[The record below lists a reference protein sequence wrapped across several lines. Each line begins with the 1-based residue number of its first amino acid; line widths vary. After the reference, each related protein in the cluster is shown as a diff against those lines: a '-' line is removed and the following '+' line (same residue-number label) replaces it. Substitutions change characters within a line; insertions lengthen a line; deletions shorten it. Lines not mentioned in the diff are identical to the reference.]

1 MGSSPEERRLV
12 ARARAGE
19 EGAFRSL
26 LRRHQRD
33 VFNLAFR
40 ILRNREDAED
50 AAQEVFLRIYRSL
63 GQYDPERPFRNW
75 LLRITHNLCID
86 LLRRRRIATV
96 SLGEPLRRDEGEIE
110 WELPDPSAAD
120 PLEALVGKEE
130 KELVEEAIAKLG
142 PTLRSAI
149 VLRHVQGLRYE
160 EIADVLGIPLGTVK
174 VRLFRARAAIADLL
188 ARRLEGDGR

>member
-63 GQYDPERPFRNW
+63 EQYDPERPFRNW

-86 LLRRRRIATV
+86 WLRRRRIATV
-96 SLGEPLRRDEGEIE
+96 SLGEPLRQDEGEIE

-120 PLEALVGKEE
+120 PLETLLGKEE
-130 KELVEEAIAKLG
+130 RELVEEAIAKLG

-174 VRLFRARAAIADLL
+174 VRLFRARAAIAELL
-188 ARRLEGDGR
+188 GRKLEREGR